1 MSFLMPPKFLTAVL
15 TIATACAF
23 TPAFAADPATTT
35 TGGTGV
41 GSDAILQQI
50 ADNTNNIL
58 SQVNNLPTY
67 MNSLVEMATSFLET
81 DSDSTSFIVNTQ
93 GDFSNLGTAFSSGT
107 VPPLSGQQ
115 QLMADVVG
123 TSVASLTTPTRSP
136 SILSTLPN
144 INNLSYSTLLG
155 TPPVTNGAVSAYDY
169 AKYAAGMS
177 LSHSMP
183 SYTWRGQTS
192 DVSLYSN
199 YYNTIISIESFN
211 AFVLASIQSDLT
223 ATSATQANL
232 ITQASSSTWL
242 AQVATEALGKVL
254 RHILLFESQ
263 NYVLMTKLLQTERQ
277 QLTAQAMTNTLLIM
291 SNYQNELQLVR
302 KAQGLP
308 PKG

>member
-1 MSFLMPPKFLTAVL
+1 MFCSNRLKPLTAL
-15 TIATACAF
+15 LALASACAF
-23 TPAFAADPATTT
+23 TPALAADPAAPSTS
-35 TGGTGV
+35 V

-58 SQVNNLPTY
+58 TQVNNLPTY
-67 MNSLVEMATSFLET
+67 MNTLVEMATSFLQT

-93 GDFSNLGTAFSSGT
+93 ADFSTLGAAFSGGT

-115 QLMADVVG
+115 QLMADVIG
-123 TSVASLTTPTRSP
+123 SSPSAFTTPTREP
-136 SILSTLPN
+136 AILGLLPN
-144 INNLSYSTLLG
+144 VNNLAYSTLLG
-155 TPPVTNGAVSAYDY
+155 TPPVTNGPVSAYDY
-169 AKYAAGMS
+169 TKYAAGMS
-177 LSHSMP
+177 LSHLMP
-183 SYTWRGQTS
+183 SYGWRGQPS
-192 DVSLYSN
+192 DVHLYTN
-199 YYNTIISIESFN
+199 YYNTIISITSFD
-211 AFVLASIQSDLT
+211 AFVLSSIQSDLT
-223 ATSATQANL
+223 STSSTQANL
-232 ITQASSSTWL
+232 ITQATSSTWL

-291 SNYQNELQLVR
+291 SNYQNETQLVR